1 MNEGTAYFKDTK
13 FNLSDSRVF
22 YCRLF
27 HSEEPKSL
35 DQQWESLTFHPTP
48 SQQPSWITNSTS
60 TTDQLSMKRNAHSGS
75 LLSSKEQ
82 SLQGG
87 SSYFENA
94 VDSRR
99 DSNDISLNN
108 VPLPPSPDM
117 FAQSKESDHLE
128 TFNLKRADSGP
139 VEALRVARPH
149 LASPNEFLSHS
160 KGQDSGISSGKTAV
174 LVCSDAYLNAGL
186 QS

>member
-1 MNEGTAYFKDTK
+1 M
-13 FNLSDSRVF
+13 
-22 YCRLF
+22 
-27 HSEEPKSL
+27 
-35 DQQWESLTFHPTP
+35 
-48 SQQPSWITNSTS
+48 TNSTS
-60 TTDQLSMKRNAHSGS
+60 TTDQLNMKRNALSGS

-82 SLQGG
+82 SLQEGG

-94 VDSRR
+94 VDSKR

-117 FAQSKESDHLE
+117 FAPSKESDHLE

-139 VEALRVARPH
+139 VEALRMARPH

-160 KGQDSGISSGKTAV
+160 KGQDSGISSGKTEA
-174 LVCSDAYLNAGL
+174 LVCSDAYLHVGL
-186 QS
+186 QIQKT

>member
-1 MNEGTAYFKDTK
+1 MLLTLKDKK
-13 FNLSDSRVF
+13 FNVRDKFVC

-27 HSEEPKSL
+27 HSEEPDSL

-48 SQQPSWITNSTS
+48 SQQPSWITNSTY
-60 TTDQLSMKRNAHSGS
+60 TTDQLNMKRNALSGS

-82 SLQGG
+82 FLQGG
-87 SSYFENA
+87 SSYFGNA
-94 VDSRR
+94 VDSKG
-99 DSNDISLNN
+99 DSNEISLNN
-108 VPLPPSPDM
+108 VPLPPSPEM
-117 FAQSKESDHLE
+117 FARSKESDNLE

-160 KGQDSGISSGKTAV
+160 KGQDSGISSGKTDAFA
-174 LVCSDAYLNAGL
+174 CSDAYL
-186 QS
+186 

>member
-1 MNEGTAYFKDTK
+1 
-13 FNLSDSRVF
+13 
-22 YCRLF
+22 
-27 HSEEPKSL
+27 
-35 DQQWESLTFHPTP
+35 
-48 SQQPSWITNSTS
+48 
-60 TTDQLSMKRNAHSGS
+60 MKRNALSAS

-94 VDSRR
+94 VDSKR
-99 DSNDISLNN
+99 DSNNISLNN

-139 VEALRVARPH
+139 VEALRMARPH

-160 KGQDSGISSGKTAV
+160 KGQDSGISSGKTDA
-174 LVCSDAYLNAGL
+174 LVCSDVYLLNM
-186 QS
+186 

>member
-1 MNEGTAYFKDTK
+1 
-13 FNLSDSRVF
+13 
-22 YCRLF
+22 
-27 HSEEPKSL
+27 
-35 DQQWESLTFHPTP
+35 
-48 SQQPSWITNSTS
+48 
-60 TTDQLSMKRNAHSGS
+60 MKRNALSAGS

-94 VDSRR
+94 VDSKR

-117 FAQSKESDHLE
+117 FAQSKESDNLE
-128 TFNLKRADSGP
+128 TFNFKRADYGP
-139 VEALRVARPH
+139 VEALRMARPH

-160 KGQDSGISSGKTAV
+160 KGQDSGISSGKTDV
-174 LVCSDAYLNAGL
+174 LVCSDAYLHM
-186 QS
+186 

>member
-1 MNEGTAYFKDTK
+1 
-13 FNLSDSRVF
+13 
-22 YCRLF
+22 
-27 HSEEPKSL
+27 
-35 DQQWESLTFHPTP
+35 
-48 SQQPSWITNSTS
+48 
-60 TTDQLSMKRNAHSGS
+60 MKRNALSGS

-82 SLQGG
+82 SLQEGG

-94 VDSRR
+94 VDSKR

-128 TFNLKRADSGP
+128 TFNFKRADSGP
-139 VEALRVARPH
+139 VEALRMARPH

-160 KGQDSGISSGKTAV
+160 KGQDSGISSGKTEA
-174 LVCSDAYLNAGL
+174 LVCSDAYLHVGL
-186 QS
+186 QIQKT